1 MSINIPILFDGMRTE
16 ETQNEFRAAYGV
28 YTRKE
33 IFLVAIFHKVCST
46 SAKAKIDYISRQKKY
61 SYSSKAEDLIYFEEN
76 NLPKWAKN
84 AREFFAERGE
94 YSITFL

>member
-1 MSINIPILFDGMRTE
+1 MSFVRPT
-16 ETQNEFRAAYGV
+16 YV

-33 IFLVAIFHKVCST
+33 TFLVAIFHSTAKVCST

-84 AREFFAERGE
+84 ARVFCGNGQTRG
-94 YSITFL
+94 I